1 MCMYIYI
8 YVCIYIYVYTYIY
21 ICMYMYIYIYMH
33 ITDGGWSFFL
43 QLNTPLQNLQSRL
56 HGSSVRHLGNFP
68 ARGPQR
74 SSGSNMIQYQ
84 SRDQGGS
91 EEGLKFTLCKRTVQ
105 CGKVVICR
113 SYSGG
118 NHGFSTPMSVYPRES
133 ETKTAMEKHVMKTVP
148 RDSAWPILRT
158 AGIHQRHGLHD
169 SDWSRGWNRTFETIE
184 WGCFISWE
192 DGLIVLPFQGLVESY
207 VLHL

>member
-1 MCMYIYI
+1 M
-8 YVCIYIYVYTYIY
+8 
-21 ICMYMYIYIYMH
+21 
-33 ITDGGWSFFL
+33 

-68 ARGPQR
+68 A
-74 SSGSNMIQYQ
+74 MIQYQ

-105 CGKVVICR
+105 CGKLVVCR

-158 AGIHQRHGLHD
+158 ASINAMDFMIQIDLGD
-169 SDWSRGWNRTFETIE
+169 ET
-184 WGCFISWE
+184 G
-192 DGLIVLPFQGLVESY
+192 
-207 VLHL
+207 HLRS